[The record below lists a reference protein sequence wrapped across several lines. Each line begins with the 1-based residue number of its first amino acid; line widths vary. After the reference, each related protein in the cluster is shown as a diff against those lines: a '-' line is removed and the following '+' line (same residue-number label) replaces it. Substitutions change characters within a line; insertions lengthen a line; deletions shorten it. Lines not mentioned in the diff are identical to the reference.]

1 MSQIQNIVNTLRS
14 NYKYLVYFI
23 IIFYIV
29 GFTGLT
35 LPKSRPFFIH
45 LTPFALLL
53 SSIIVGLFHGKFT
66 IKIVVSFVF
75 IYLVSFLVELIGVNT
90 GSIFGSYT
98 YSHGLGIQL
107 FNTPLIIGLN
117 WLLLVYVSNSVMQR
131 TDWNPIVKVFGASFL
146 LLAYDVLLEQVAPLL
161 AMWTFSE
168 STVPVQNYVAWFL
181 LAFLFSLVINLLK
194 INTKN
199 RIAPIVFGIQA
210 LFFAALLLTLN

>member
-29 GFTGLT
+29 GFAGLT

-53 SSIIVGLFHGKFT
+53 SSIIVGLFHGKFSAKT
-66 IKIVVSFVF
+66 ILIFIFIYAASFV
-75 IYLVSFLVELIGVNT
+75 VELIGVNT

-98 YSHGLGIQL
+98 YGHGLGPKL

-168 STVPVQNYVAWFL
+168 STVPIQNYVSWFL
-181 LAFLFSLVINLLK
+181 LALLFSLVINLLK

-210 LFFAALLLTLN
+210 LFFASLILTLN

>member
-1 MSQIQNIVNTLRS
+1 MSSIKHIAISMQT
-14 NYKYLVYFI
+14 NYRYVVLFL
-23 IIFYIV
+23 IIFYAV
-29 GFTGLT
+29 GLAGLSIPAT
-35 LPKSRPFFIH
+35 RPFFVH

-53 SSIIVGLFHGKFT
+53 SSLIVAFFHCKFSAKT
-66 IKIVVSFVF
+66 ILIFIFIYAASFV
-75 IYLVSFLVELIGVNT
+75 VELIGVNT
-90 GSIFGSYT
+90 GSIFGNYT
-98 YSHGLGIQL
+98 YGHGLGPKL

-117 WLLLVYVSNSVMQR
+117 WLLLVYVSNSVIQR

-146 LLAYDVLLEQVAPLL
+146 LLAYDVLLERVAPLL

-168 STVPVQNYVAWFL
+168 STVPIQNYVSWFL
-181 LAFLFSLVINLLK
+181 LALLFSLVINLLK

>member
-1 MSQIQNIVNTLRS
+1 MSSIKHIAISMQTNDRYVVLF
-14 NYKYLVYFI
+14 L
-23 IIFYIV
+23 IIFYAV
-29 GFTGLT
+29 GFAGLSIPAT
-35 LPKSRPFFIH
+35 RPFFVH

-53 SSIIVGLFHGKFT
+53 SSLIIALFHNNFSAKT
-66 IKIVVSFVF
+66 ILIFIFIYAASFV
-75 IYLVSFLVELIGVNT
+75 VELIGVNT
-90 GSIFGSYT
+90 GSIFGNYT
-98 YSHGLGIQL
+98 YGHGLGPKL

-168 STVPVQNYVAWFL
+168 STVPIQNYVSWFL
-181 LAFLFSLVINLLK
+181 LALLFSLVINLLK

>member
-1 MSQIQNIVNTLRS
+1 MSSIKHIAISMQT
-14 NYKYLVYFI
+14 NYRYMVLFL
-23 IIFYIV
+23 IIFYAV
-29 GFTGLT
+29 GFAGLSIPAT
-35 LPKSRPFFIH
+35 RPFFVH

-53 SSIIVGLFHGKFT
+53 SSLIIALFHNKFSAKT
-66 IKIVVSFVF
+66 ILIFIFIYAASFV
-75 IYLVSFLVELIGVNT
+75 VELIGVNT
-90 GSIFGSYT
+90 GSIFGNYT
-98 YSHGLGIQL
+98 YGHGLGPKL

-168 STVPVQNYVAWFL
+168 STVPIQNYVAWFL
-181 LAFLFSLVINLLK
+181 LALLFSLVINLLK

>member
-1 MSQIQNIVNTLRS
+1 MSSIKHIAISMQT
-14 NYKYLVYFI
+14 NYRYMVLFL
-23 IIFYIV
+23 IIFYAV
-29 GFTGLT
+29 GFAGLSIPAT
-35 LPKSRPFFIH
+35 RPFFVH

-53 SSIIVGLFHGKFT
+53 SSLIVALFHNNFSAKT
-66 IKIVVSFVF
+66 ILIFIFIYAASFV
-75 IYLVSFLVELIGVNT
+75 VELIGVNT
-90 GSIFGSYT
+90 GSIFGNYT
-98 YSHGLGIQL
+98 YGHGLGPKL

-117 WLLLVYVSNSVMQR
+117 WLLLVYVSNSVMQQ

-168 STVPVQNYVAWFL
+168 STVPIQNYVAWFL
-181 LAFLFSLVINLLK
+181 LALLFSLVINLLK

-199 RIAPIVFGIQA
+199 RITPIVFGIQA

>member
-1 MSQIQNIVNTLRS
+1 MSSIKHIAISMQT
-14 NYKYLVYFI
+14 NYRYVVLFL
-23 IIFYIV
+23 IIFYAV
-29 GFTGLT
+29 GFAGLSIPAT
-35 LPKSRPFFIH
+35 RPFFVH

-53 SSIIVGLFHGKFT
+53 SSLIIALFHCKFSAKT
-66 IKIVVSFVF
+66 ILIFIFIYAASFV
-75 IYLVSFLVELIGVNT
+75 VELIGVNT
-90 GSIFGSYT
+90 GSIFGNYT
-98 YSHGLGIQL
+98 YGHGLGPKL

-168 STVPVQNYVAWFL
+168 STIPIQNYVAWFL
-181 LAFLFSLVINLLK
+181 LALLFSLVINLLK

>member
-1 MSQIQNIVNTLRS
+1 MSGLKQIANTIQS
-14 NYKYLVYFI
+14 NFRYVVIFI
-23 IIFYIV
+23 IIFYSV
-29 GFTGLT
+29 GFVGLSIPT
-35 LPKSRPFFIH
+35 TRPFFIH

-75 IYLVSFLVELIGVNT
+75 IYLVSFFVELIGVNT
-90 GSIFGSYT
+90 GAIFGSYT
-98 YSHGLGIQL
+98 YGHGLGLKL

-117 WLLLVYVSNSVMQR
+117 WLLLVYVSNSVMDR
-131 TDWNPIVKVFGASFL
+131 TNWNPIVKVFGASVL

-168 STVPVQNYVAWFL
+168 STVPVQNYVSWFL
-181 LAFLFSLVINLLK
+181 LALLFSLVINLLK
-194 INTKN
+194 INTRN